1 MVYINLLPIREIKK
15 RINAIQQLSLFGVCF
30 ACLLLAIGT
39 FWFYH
44 ANIISAL
51 GDEITSLTQEKQRY
65 NKILA
70 QIAKLEQDKKL
81 IESKIAVI
89 NELQKTKAL
98 TVHVLDEIAKL
109 TPSKRMWLKSLK
121 QNGMSVSL
129 TGMALDNQ
137 TIAKYMETLRTSEF
151 IAEVNL
157 LNTSLTVFAG
167 RNLKSFTLSCSLVLP
182 EANDPEA
189 EADSGTK
196 QQ

>member
-15 RINAIQQLSLFGVCF
+15 RIKAIQQLSMFGTIF
-30 ACLLLAIGT
+30 ICLLIALGAY
-39 FWFYH
+39 WFYQT
-44 ANIISAL
+44 NIVSAL
-51 GDEITSLTQEKQRY
+51 ANEITSLDAEKKSY

-81 IESKIAVI
+81 IENKINVI
-89 NELQKTKAL
+89 KELQKTKAL

-109 TPSKRMWLKSLK
+109 TPSKGMWLNSLN
-121 QNGMSVSL
+121 QTGMTVNL

-137 TIAKYMETLRTSEF
+137 TIAKYMKTLTKSDF
-151 IAEVNL
+151 ISNVNL
-157 LNTSLTVFAG
+157 TGTTLTAFAG

-182 EANDPEA
+182 EADEP